1 MSGLPTQF
9 GFEESDLIDHWSK
22 LGELSEH
29 TTVQGF
35 HIYYGSQV
43 PDASTLAQSFQLGI
57 ECVERICTKHNFEP
71 SVLDLGGGFPWA
83 YARVQEETTI
93 ENLHNIIDSAIENRQ
108 YTKNAELWFESG
120 RYICASSGT
129 LVSSILEI
137 KQSKNES
144 RFVILDAGINHLGGM
159 TGLGRIPRDYT
170 SISSKQ
176 NRRVTSNEIDE
187 LQEVTVVGP
196 LCSPL
201 DCMARKA
208 QLPLDLQPGDLIMV
222 PNVGAYG
229 LTASLVAFLTKPPPI
244 EISLKNG
251 HVIAVEQLN
260 HLSHNR
266 LSVN

>member
-1 MSGLPTQF
+1 
-9 GFEESDLIDHWSK
+9 
-22 LGELSEH
+22 
-29 TTVQGF
+29 
-35 HIYYGSQV
+35 
-43 PDASTLAQSFQLGI
+43 
-57 ECVERICTKHNFEP
+57 
-71 SVLDLGGGFPWA
+71 
-83 YARVQEETTI
+83 
-93 ENLHNIIDSAIENRQ
+93 
-108 YTKNAELWFESG
+108 
-120 RYICASSGT
+120 
-129 LVSSILEI
+129 LEI

-176 NRRVTSNEIDE
+176 NRRVASDQIDE